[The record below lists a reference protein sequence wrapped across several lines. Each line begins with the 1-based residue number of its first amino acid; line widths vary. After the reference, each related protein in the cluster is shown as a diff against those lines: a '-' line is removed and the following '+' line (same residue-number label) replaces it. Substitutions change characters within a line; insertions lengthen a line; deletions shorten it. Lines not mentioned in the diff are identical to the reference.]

1 MAKLEGSRSVSVVD
15 KPHDCPVA
23 VCANAYDTSALYQ
36 SGGKPYMPV
45 RDQGEISDYGLH
57 ACRVAQSSTLPP
69 IKSV

>member
-36 SGGKPYMPV
+36 SGGKPYSQCGGTCIP
-45 RDQGEISDYGLH
+45 
-57 ACRVAQSSTLPP
+57 
-69 IKSV
+69 